1 MCSDYRA
8 GATTDRRIDLEDQSK
23 SRKNSSPTKA
33 LYVAYGFPAESGN
46 GVSLWPSWSSD
57 LDVSVFES
65 GHLVMEENPQA
76 VLDTFLPFFAN

>member
-23 SRKNSSPTKA
+23 SRKISSPTKA
-33 LYVAYGFPAESGN
+33 LYVAHGFPAENGN
-46 GVSLWPSWSSD
+46 VVSLWQSWSSY
-57 LDVSVFES
+57 LDISVCES
-65 GHLVMEENPQA
+65 AHFVMEENPKA